1 MEYRNERENI
11 FFVWVIRYEIEEEN
25 YKLFFGSLNEKGFD
39 KMLGFF
45 DEVNK
50 IKKLKKRLR
59 IIRGLVI
66 IWKIYFL
73 EWGN

>member
-1 MEYRNERENI
+1 MKYRNERENI
-11 FFVWVIRYEIEEEN
+11 FFVWVISYEIEEEN